1 MAHQSELSQE
11 IQEGLEVL
19 WHHEE
24 GRPLPEGSLSPE
36 VRDVL
41 ESKGW
46 VEPGTQRLTAS
57 GREYAAAAIRR
68 HRLAERLI
76 ADLLGRHDGCDGCEE
91 YACRLEH
98 SLLEGLDERVCTFL
112 GHPRVCPHGH
122 RIPEGECC
130 RQDRPSVEGALVS
143 LSAMRPGEEGLIAYL
158 ATPEEGDL
166 QKFFSMGLHP
176 EDPIALVRKSPTVV
190 FRSGHSQFAIDR
202 DLAAQVFVRRR

>member
-1 MAHQSELSQE
+1 MAHESELSQE
-11 IQEGLEVL
+11 LQEGLETL
-19 WHHEE
+19 WHRQE
-24 GRPLPEGSLSPE
+24 GRAQPAPDLSPE
-36 VRDVL
+36 IRDAL
-41 ESKGW
+41 EAKGW
-46 VEPGTQRLTAS
+46 LEPGTLRLSPA
-57 GREYAAAAIRR
+57 GQGFAAAAIRR
-68 HRLAERLI
+68 HRLAERLL
-76 ADLLGRHDGCDGCEE
+76 ADLLGRTEGSEE

-130 RQDRPSVEGALVS
+130 RQDRPSMEGALVS

-202 DLAAQVFVRRR
+202 DLAAHVFVRRK